1 MDSNWVDFRAVK
13 AAVTMQQ
20 VLDHYGMRLR
30 KVNATYLR
38 GKCPL
43 PMHSS
48 QGSGDSFGVDL
59 GKQAWACQSD
69 SCVKARQGR
78 KGGNILEFV
87 ALKEGVT
94 VRDAALK
101 LAEWFSI
108 DSPKPENGSAKRE
121 GAPPPKV
128 EIVKPREGSEDQSGE
143 ANKPLNFA
151 LKGID
156 HGHPYLKVRGI
167 TEETACKF
175 GVGYFGGNGSMKG
188 RIVFPIR
195 DLTGELAAY
204 AGRSIDDSIDPRWK
218 FPSGFRKSLELF
230 GILEAAEKPMIAIVE
245 SFWGVLALHQAGI
258 SAIALMGRSMSQDQ
272 LALLEPLGTASI
284 IVILD
289 GDEPGKAAAP
299 EIALRI
305 ARQHYVRMI
314 ELPDG
319 KQPDD
324 LKPNELWQ
332 LIGPSMTVNRE

>member
-13 AAVTMQQ
+13 AAVSMQQ
-20 VLDHYGMRLR
+20 VLGHYGIRLR

-43 PMHSS
+43 PTHSS

-78 KGGNILEFV
+78 RGGNVLEFV

-101 LAEWFSI
+101 LAEWFGI
-108 DSPKPENGSAKRE
+108 DSLKPENGLTKRE
-121 GAPPPKV
+121 AAPPPKSEAAEPGQGSSNQAV
-128 EIVKPREGSEDQSGE
+128 EP
-143 ANKPLNFA
+143 NNPLTFA

-156 HGHPYLKVRGI
+156 PSHPYLNARGI
-167 TEETACKF
+167 TEETARKF
-175 GVGYFGGNGSMKG
+175 GVGHFGGNGSMKG

-195 DLTGELAAY
+195 DLTGGVVAY
-204 AGRSIDDSIDPRWK
+204 AGRSIDNSIDPRWK